1 MTRTDLLIAGT
12 LAALALGGVALVV
25 HYTRTPALGT
35 ADAVAVQELQLRDR
49 PDDAAGPH
57 AFIAQGSPVRVEATA
72 APGWVYVY
80 QPLGT
85 GAVLEGYVRANL
97 VGPPGP
103 SNAARGA
110 GPSNVARG
118 AGPSNVAR
126 GAGPSIA
133 RAPLAMTGQ
142 MLQLQDSFRRL
153 VLNPNVPAA
162 PSPIV
167 RIRRVPTSDAIVD
180 RLRQSAPR
188 LRLPWLDAPITYLTG
203 ELPRGAAVDMLVADA
218 ERARTA
224 LDADFRQ
231 QTGGPALRSVSTF
244 RSFDDQAGIVAGVL
258 RSLGLGAASDADA
271 IRRGLLQS
279 LTTRSIPGFSRHH
292 WGTDLDVLS
301 AESRAWGPGGQL
313 AQFVQPLTD
322 LAPAHG
328 LYHPYREGA
337 YPEPARAHYNAEPW
351 HLSLAVPGEVLRQRW
366 LSEIANVPAEYN
378 SLLDRAAGAIA
389 TRAGLDVMRTRQAL
403 GSIDLA
409 SYVRNVAPAP
419 TGVIA

>member
-97 VGPPGP
+97 VGPP
-103 SNAARGA
+103 
-110 GPSNVARG
+110 
-118 AGPSNVAR
+118 GPSNVAR

-313 AQFVQPLTD
+313 ARFVEPLLA
-322 LAPAHG
+322 LAPAYG

-337 YPEPARAHYNAEPW
+337 YPEPARPHYNAEPW

-366 LSEIANVPAEYN
+366 LSEIADVPAEYN
-378 SLLDRAAGAIA
+378 GLLDRAARAIA
-389 TRAGLDVMRTRQAL
+389 SRAGLDAARTRQAL

-409 SYVRNVAPAP
+409 SYVRNVAPTSSLMNA
-419 TGVIA
+419 